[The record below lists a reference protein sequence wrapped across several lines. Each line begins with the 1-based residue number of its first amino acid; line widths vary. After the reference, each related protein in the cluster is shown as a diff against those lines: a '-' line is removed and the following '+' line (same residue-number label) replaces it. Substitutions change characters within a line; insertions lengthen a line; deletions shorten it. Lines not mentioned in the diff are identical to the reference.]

1 MIRLSEA
8 ARKKSLRANK
18 LWYGHYGVKLA
29 CGITV
34 VIRPDSLEHPNIKMP
49 ARQDGRQLLS
59 KCPFCGGIKGPVV
72 VYPCTVDEFSSFLK
86 LFVYL

>member
-1 MIRLSEA
+1 MISEA

-18 LWYGHYGVKLA
+18 LWYHWYGYYGVKLA

-49 ARQDGRQLLS
+49 ARQDGRQLGYFRNVRFAGELR
-59 KCPFCGGIKGPVV
+59 
-72 VYPCTVDEFSSFLK
+72 DRL
-86 LFVYL
+86 